1 MRPLARSVRVIA
13 TSAIIA
19 CACSQQSSE
28 MAESNG
34 PPSSEPVT
42 VIAPTTSTGTLR
54 VDELTD
60 AYRAPALGMR
70 FEKPSHW
77 VYLPE
82 TNHPNPLEYS
92 ERLSSFELRR
102 VIRNV
107 FAPVVSIA
115 RPVET
120 GSGLAPKVSFFFRFA
135 NEPGFLQLH
144 YQAHPD
150 AVARIN
156 IKRLMTRP
164 NAAIVADAELT
175 PVGGQPG
182 AVIRLRYDEPD
193 PDTGEMRPVEMRIW
207 NTKRDDGYFYAEA
220 SLPEP
225 VSPELEGELE
235 QILASYQLAPPREP
249 AISDAPAAGEDRPNA
264 PIPEP

>member
-1 MRPLARSVRVIA
+1 LRPLARSVPVIA
-13 TSAIIA
+13 ALAIIA
-19 CACSQQSSE
+19 CACSQQSPETTDS
-28 MAESNG
+28 G
-34 PPSSEPVT
+34 PAPSSESARVVT
-42 VIAPTTSTGTLR
+42 PTTSTSTLR

-60 AYRAPALGMR
+60 EYRAPALGMR

-82 TNHPNPLEYS
+82 TNHPNPREYS

-115 RPVET
+115 RPLET

-156 IKRLMTRP
+156 VKRLMTRP
-164 NAAIVADAELT
+164 NAVIVADAELT

-182 AVIRLRYDEPD
+182 AVIRLRFDEPD
-193 PDTGEMRPVEMRIW
+193 PDSGAMRPVEMRIW
-207 NTKRDDGYFYAEA
+207 NTKRDDGYFYVEA

-225 VSPELEGELE
+225 VSPELEAELE
-235 QILASYQLAPPREP
+235 QILASYQLDPPLEP
-249 AISDAPAAGEDRPNA
+249 AISDAPDAEVAPPAD